1 MNLVFLIT
9 VVVEDF
15 SNQRTPHQLRVSV
28 FDLKQ
33 ERRGDEI
40 RTVIPLFKTV
50 VTRRML
56 VASCP
61 LKVRP
66 KRSSK
71 AWQKS
76 SQPNGYI

>member
-1 MNLVFLIT
+1 MNLVFLIPI
-9 VVVEDF
+9 VVEDF
-15 SNQRTPHQLRVSV
+15 SNQGTPHQLRVSV

-40 RTVIPLFKTV
+40 RTVTLLFKTV

-56 VASCP
+56 VASRP

-66 KRSSK
+66 NRFSK

-76 SQPNGYI
+76 SQPNVYI

>member
-1 MNLVFLIT
+1 MNLVFLVSI
-9 VVVEDF
+9 VVEDF
-15 SNQRTPHQLRVSV
+15 SDQRAPHQLRVSV
-28 FDLKQ
+28 FDLKR
-33 ERRGDEI
+33 ERRGE
-40 RTVIPLFKTV
+40 VIPLFRTV

-66 KRSSK
+66 KRFSK

-76 SQPNGYI
+76 SRPSVYI